1 MKRIATGLALVFVA
15 VAALAPAPAAAQEY
29 TCRDRWSGRVVGN
42 PPSRTESQHFENANP
57 RVDCFRKGAPVTSSR
72 DERWDRRSGGYG
84 YRDHYDRRGDP
95 WQRRHQRRSPWD
107 W

>member
-15 VAALAPAPAAAQEY
+15 VATLAPAPVAAQEY
-29 TCRDRWSGRVVGN
+29 TCRDRWSGRVIGH

-72 DERWDRRSGGYG
+72 DERWERRSGDHG
-84 YRDHYDRRGDP
+84 YRDPWGRRPDP
-95 WQRRHQRRSPWD
+95 WQRRHAQRHPWD